1 MTILFEGNFEANN
14 LLEFDQVIGN
24 VTVISL
30 NALSGNYSARCQTA
44 GIGSDTAPERVYVV
58 KNISS
63 RKFCYAQML
72 VRINDNLQN
81 DGNRVTL
88 ITFEDGTG
96 IVGSFGFQRVSGT
109 LKWYLIKATRPFAA
123 TGPIVGAKHVVEVYQ
138 DLVTEGLILYVDG
151 VEVLR
156 LPEVSTGNITGVRF
170 GAPASY
176 MNYPVSI
183 DIDDCRIAD
192 AYIGT
197 VPRVT
202 VNSSPELN
210 VPVFVDGLSVG
221 NTPVTFE
228 AEGQHSVRVDA
239 QVERT
244 VKYYFKQWE
253 NGSTTAVRTVNVTTD
268 MTLTA
273 FYSEEKPPT
282 PCFIATA
289 AYGTPFAQEISMIR
303 RFRDNFMS
311 VTTIG
316 RKLTESYY
324 RISPPI
330 ARAVAQHNTLKAL
343 VRAMLKPIIHFLQK

>member
-1 MTILFEGNFEANN
+1 MTILFEGDFEANN

-30 NALSGNYSARCQTA
+30 NALSGNYSGRCQTV
-44 GIGSDTAPERVYVV
+44 GTGSETTPERAYVV

-72 VRINDNLQN
+72 VRVNDNLLY

-88 ITFEDGTG
+88 ITFVDGTDP
-96 IVGSFGFQRVSGT
+96 VGAFGFQRVGGA

-123 TGPIVGAKHVVEVYQ
+123 TGPIVGAKHIVEVYQ
-138 DLVTEGLILYVDG
+138 DLTEGLVLYVDG

-156 LPEVSTGNITGVRF
+156 LPEVSPGNITGVRF
-170 GAPASY
+170 GVALSNT
-176 MNYPVSI
+176 NYPISI

-192 AYIGT
+192 AYIGP
-197 VPRVT
+197 VMPRLT
-202 VNSSPELN
+202 INSSPELN
-210 VPVFVDGLSVG
+210 VSVYIDTQFVG
-221 NTPVTFE
+221 NTPVIVE
-228 AEGQHSVRVDA
+228 AEGSHSVRVDA
-239 QVERT
+239 EVERT

-253 NGSTTAVRTVNVTTD
+253 DGSSSYTRTVNVTTD

-289 AYGTPFAQEISMIR
+289 AYGTPFAQEINVIR
-303 RFRDNFMS
+303 LFRDNFMS
-311 VTTIG
+311 VTAIG
-316 RKLTESYY
+316 RKLVEIYY

-343 VRAMLKPIIHFLQK
+343 VRALLKPIIHFLQK